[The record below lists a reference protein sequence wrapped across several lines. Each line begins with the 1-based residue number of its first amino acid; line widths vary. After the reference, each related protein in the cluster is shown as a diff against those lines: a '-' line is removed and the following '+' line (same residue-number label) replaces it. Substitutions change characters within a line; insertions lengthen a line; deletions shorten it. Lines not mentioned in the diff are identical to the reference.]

1 MGQVVLDMTMSLNG
15 CVSGPGDTDAGL
27 HDWYFSPTSG
37 ADAVIAETIRTT
49 GAMVMGRRTYDLGA
63 GQGGF
68 KDNPYQVDHVVLC
81 HQPPSEVA
89 EGNTSFVFVT
99 DGIEAAV
106 ARAKSA
112 AGDRNVV
119 IGGGATTARLSLN
132 ARLVDLIK
140 LAVVPV
146 VIRGGLPL
154 FDGLDIE
161 LQLAAGPVSATT
173 PDVTH
178 LSYTV
183 VK

>member
-37 ADAVIAETIRTT
+37 AEAVIAETIRTT
-49 GAMVMGRRTYDLGA
+49 GALVMGRRTYDMGA
-63 GQGGF
+63 SQGGF
-68 KDNPYQVDHVVLC
+68 KDNPYQVDHIVLC

-99 DGIEAAV
+99 GGIEAAV
-106 ARAKSA
+106 ARARAS

-119 IGGGATTARLSLN
+119 IGGGATIARLSLN
-132 ARLVDLIK
+132 ARLVDQIK
-140 LAVVPV
+140 LAVVPI
-146 VIRGGLPL
+146 VIRDGLPL
-154 FDGLDIE
+154 FDGLDVDLE
-161 LQLAAGPVSATT
+161 LAAGPVEADT

-183 VK
+183 VR

>member
-37 ADAVIAETIRTT
+37 ADQVIAETIRTT
-49 GAMVMGRRTYDLGA
+49 GAMVMGRRTYDMGA
-63 GQGGF
+63 SQGGF
-68 KDNPYQVDHVVLC
+68 KDNPYQVDHVVLT
-81 HQPPSEVA
+81 HQSPSEVA

-99 DGIEAAV
+99 DGIKAAV

-119 IGGGATTARLSLN
+119 IGGGATIARLSLD
-132 ARLVDLIK
+132 AGLVDQIK

-146 VIRGGLPL
+146 VIRDGLPL
-154 FDGLDIE
+154 FEGLDVD
-161 LQLAAGPVSATT
+161 LKLAAGPVNAST

-178 LSYTV
+178 LTYKV
-183 VK
+183 VQ